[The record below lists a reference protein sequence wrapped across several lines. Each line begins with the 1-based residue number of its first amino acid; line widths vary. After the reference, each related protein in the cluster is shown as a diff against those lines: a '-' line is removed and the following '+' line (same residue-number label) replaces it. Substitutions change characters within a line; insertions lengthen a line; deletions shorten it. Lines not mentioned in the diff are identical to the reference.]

1 MLVDLAGRVR
11 NTRLPTSR
19 PLLPLFDAVVNA
31 IHAIEDAGVPS
42 GRIDITLE
50 RDNSQGALHERA
62 PNPITGFTVADNGL
76 GFTDRN
82 LESFKTSDTTL
93 KIDRGGKGIGRFL
106 WLKAFDRA
114 EISSIFTADDGRLAR
129 RSFGFSLAAGGVC
142 NEKTELVLE
151 GSPGSVV
158 RLCGYKEHYRTNCPI
173 SAEVISRKL
182 TLHCMSYLLSPDCP
196 QITIGDG
203 ADLISVNRWFEE
215 HFGKT
220 ATKRTVGVRGHD
232 FEVVHLRLY
241 GSDEPR
247 HLVHYCAHHR
257 EVLEENL
264 AQQIP
269 DLHQGRLADEEGELF
284 FCSTYVSGAFL
295 DAAVNNERT
304 GFTVPDVDLDLFP
317 EELSFREIRETV
329 AADTRE
335 HLRPHLAAV
344 EKEKFDRIE
353 RFVQQRA
360 PQYRPLLGRR
370 DLLDSV
376 PGNVSDESMDLELH
390 RAKLRLVSEVK
401 TTSQEFLRK
410 PPGDLATQ
418 EDYRQRYRRFAAQ
431 LSELVKSELAEYIV
445 HRKLVLDL
453 LQRAVEVAP
462 DGRYALE
469 ESVHSLVFPLRAT
482 SDEIDYSNQNLW
494 VIDEKLSYHRYLASD
509 RPIAK
514 LDPLESEERDRP
526 DLIVF
531 NEPIAFVEDQ
541 RPFGSIVIIEFKR
554 PLRVDYDDDKN
565 PISQVYGYI
574 RKIRDGKAIDRSG
587 RPVSITNST
596 PFYCYILCDLTPK
609 LREYAENASLVTA
622 PDGHGYFGFNQQHTA
637 YVEVIAYDKAIADA
651 RKRNQVLFEKLGLP
665 S

>member
-11 NTRLPTSR
+11 NTKLPASR

-31 IHAIEDAGVPS
+31 IHAIEDSGNAK

-50 RDNSQGALHERA
+50 RDDSQGTLHERG
-62 PNPITGFTVADNGL
+62 PNPIEGFVVSDNGV

-93 KIDRGGKGIGRFL
+93 KLARGGKGIGRFL

-114 EISSIFTADDGRLAR
+114 DVASIFSMADGRLCR
-129 RSFGFSLAAGGVC
+129 RSFRFSLADGGVGD
-142 NEKTELVLE
+142 EKTEPVDE
-151 GSPGSVV
+151 GEPGSIV
-158 RLCGYKEHYRTNCPI
+158 RLRGYKQHYRSHCPV
-173 SAEVISRKL
+173 SAEVIARKL
-182 TLHCMSYLLSPDCP
+182 TLHCMSYLLAPGCP
-196 QITIGDG
+196 EMTIHDGGDS
-203 ADLISVNRWFEE
+203 ISVNKWFAE

-220 ATKRTVGVRGHD
+220 STKRTVAVRGHD

-269 DLHQGRLADEEGELF
+269 DLHQGRLGDEAGEQF
-284 FCSTYVSGAFL
+284 FCSAYVSGAFL

-304 GFTVPDVDLDLFP
+304 GFTVSDVDLDLFP

-329 AADTRE
+329 AADVRE
-335 HLRPHLAAV
+335 QLKPHLAAV
-344 EKEKFDRIE
+344 EKEKFDRIQ

-360 PQYRPLLGRR
+360 PQYRPLLNRR

-376 PGNVSDESMDLELH
+376 PGNVSDEGMDLELH

-401 TTSQEFLRK
+401 AAGQEFLQK

-418 EDYRQRYRRFAAQ
+418 EDYRQRYRQFAGQ

-469 ESVHSLVFPLRAT
+469 ENIHSLIFPLRST

-509 RPIAK
+509 RPISK
-514 LDPLESEERDRP
+514 LDPLESEGRDRP

-554 PLRVDYDDDKN
+554 PLRADYDDDKN
-565 PISQVYGYI
+565 PLSQVYGYI
-574 RKIRDGKAIDRSG
+574 RKIREGKAVDRSG
-587 RPVSITNST
+587 RPVSITAST
-596 PFYCYILCDLTPK
+596 PVYCYILCDLTPK

-622 PDGHGYFGFNQQHTA
+622 PDGHGYFGFNPQHTA
-637 YVEVIAYDKAIADA
+637 YVEVISYDKAIADA